1 VGGKAGK
8 VRRGGKEGGRE
19 GGKGCQIPIQSNKQ
33 IYVSALPSHPLS
45 LLPSPPRSLLQTTA
59 VNSADFAIAQFR
71 FLEPLL
77 LKHGRWSYRRTSKVI
92 LYSFYK
98 NIVLTFVLFAYT
110 WLTGFSGQ
118 SLLEDY
124 VYTSYNFMLAMP
136 PIW

>member
-1 VGGKAGK
+1 MLDWLFLS
-8 VRRGGKEGGRE
+8 RL
-19 GGKGCQIPIQSNKQ
+19 P
-33 IYVSALPSHPLS
+33 IYVSPVYSYLYSLHPV
-45 LLPSPPRSLLQTTA
+45 TA
-59 VNSADFAIAQFR
+59 VNSADFAISQFR
-71 FLEPLL
+71 FIEPLL

-118 SLLEDY
+118 SLFEDY